1 MREGLITSYHKSLI
15 KRPLWSRSI
24 IRSLIRQTIFLE
36 KIKDQGN
43 IKEVI
48 RKCALEGCAFVANPW
63 AVRFPG
69 FFFSSHWE
77 FHEYRRVSPIFHPL
91 WWFHAE
97 FCVDGKED
105 TYTEERLS
113 SKTIIVASIINDIFA
128 FDLVLRTYRWIS
140 FNNRIESNE
149 IWRIKKLVKGSKL
162 LLELQKIETKILS
175 NLYISAN
182 WNNLR
187 SIVS

>member
-1 MREGLITSYHKSLI
+1 MESVDNSQFNPPNYFSREDQ
-15 KRPLWSRSI
+15 RPREHQRGYSKVCLRRVCFRCEPLSREISRI
-24 IRSLIRQTIFLE
+24 
-36 KIKDQGN
+36 
-43 IKEVI
+43 
-48 RKCALEGCAFVANPW
+48 
-63 AVRFPG
+63 

-113 SKTIIVASIINDIFA
+113 SKTIIVASIITIFSLLIWSSERIIE
-128 FDLVLRTYRWIS
+128 FRL
-140 FNNRIESNE
+140 IESNE

>member
-69 FFFSSHWE
+69 FFFFSSHWE

-97 FCVDGKED
+97 FYVDGKRR
-105 TYTEERLS
+105 YIHRG
-113 SKTIIVASIINDIFA
+113 TIIFQNDYSCFDYNDIFA

-140 FNNRIESNE
+140 FNNRIESNM
-149 IWRIKKLVKGSKL
+149 
-162 LLELQKIETKILS
+162 T
-175 NLYISAN
+175 N
-182 WNNLR
+182 
-187 SIVS
+187 

>member
-1 MREGLITSYHKSLI
+1 MESVDNSQFNPPNYFSREDQ
-15 KRPLWSRSI
+15 RPREHQRGYSKVCLRRVCFRCEPLSREISRI
-24 IRSLIRQTIFLE
+24 
-36 KIKDQGN
+36 
-43 IKEVI
+43 
-48 RKCALEGCAFVANPW
+48 
-63 AVRFPG
+63 

-77 FHEYRRVSPIFHPL
+77 FHEYRHVSPIFHPL

-113 SKTIIVASIINDIFA
+113 SKTIIVASIITIFSLLIWSSERIIE
-128 FDLVLRTYRWIS
+128 FRL
-140 FNNRIESNE
+140 IESNE

>member
-69 FFFSSHWE
+69 FFFFLPLGIPRIPPRFANFSPSMMVP
-77 FHEYRRVSPIFHPL
+77 RRVLRGWKRS
-91 WWFHAE
+91 
-97 FCVDGKED
+97 

-113 SKTIIVASIINDIFA
+113 SKTIIVASIITIFSLLIWSSERIVE
-128 FDLVLRTYRWIS
+128 FRLITVLKVIK
-140 FNNRIESNE
+140 

-182 WNNLR
+182 LR

>member
-48 RKCALEGCAFVANPW
+48 RKCALEGCAAAFVANPW

-69 FFFSSHWE
+69 FLFFFFPLPLGIPRIPPRFANFSPSMMIP
-77 FHEYRRVSPIFHPL
+77 RRVLRGWRRYIHS
-91 WWFHAE
+91 
-97 FCVDGKED
+97 G
-105 TYTEERLS
+105 
-113 SKTIIVASIINDIFA
+113 TIIFFENDSCFDVLA
-128 FDLVLRTYRWIS
+128 FEC
-140 FNNRIESNE
+140 IESNKTR
-149 IWRIKKLVKGSKL
+149 RIKKL

-175 NLYISAN
+175 NLYISPIQIINVLLYFNSLLHLESSSAN
-182 WNNLR
+182 NKFL
-187 SIVS
+187 

>member
-113 SKTIIVASIINDIFA
+113 SKTIIVASIITIFSLLIWSSERIVE
-128 FDLVLRTYRWIS
+128 FRLITVLKV
-140 FNNRIESNE
+140 

>member
-69 FFFSSHWE
+69 FFFFFLPLGIPRIPPRFANFSPSMMVP
-77 FHEYRRVSPIFHPL
+77 RRVLRGWKRRYI
-91 WWFHAE
+91 
-97 FCVDGKED
+97 
-105 TYTEERLS
+105 EERLS

-149 IWRIKKLVKGSKL
+149 TWRIKKLVKGSKL

-175 NLYISAN
+175 NLCISAN

>member
-1 MREGLITSYHKSLI
+1 MESVDNSQFNPPNYFSREDQ
-15 KRPLWSRSI
+15 RPREHQRGYSKVCLRRVCFRCEPLSREISRI
-24 IRSLIRQTIFLE
+24 
-36 KIKDQGN
+36 
-43 IKEVI
+43 
-48 RKCALEGCAFVANPW
+48 
-63 AVRFPG
+63 

-97 FCVDGKED
+97 FYVDGKRR
-105 TYTEERLS
+105 YIHRG
-113 SKTIIVASIINDIFA
+113 TIIFQNDYSCFDYNDIFA

>member
-1 MREGLITSYHKSLI
+1 MESVDNSQFNPPNYFSREDQ
-15 KRPLWSRSI
+15 RPREHQRGYSKVCLRRVCFRCEPLSREISRI
-24 IRSLIRQTIFLE
+24 
-36 KIKDQGN
+36 
-43 IKEVI
+43 
-48 RKCALEGCAFVANPW
+48 
-63 AVRFPG
+63 
-69 FFFSSHWE
+69 FFSFLPLGIPRIPPRFANFSPSMMVP
-77 FHEYRRVSPIFHPL
+77 RRVLRGWKRRYIHR
-91 WWFHAE
+91 
-97 FCVDGKED
+97 G
-105 TYTEERLS
+105 
-113 SKTIIVASIINDIFA
+113 TIIFQNDYSCFDYNDIFA

-175 NLYISAN
+175 NLCISAN

>member
-1 MREGLITSYHKSLI
+1 MESVDNSQFNPPNYFSREDQ
-15 KRPLWSRSI
+15 RPREHQRGYSKVCLRRVCFRCEPLSREISRI
-24 IRSLIRQTIFLE
+24 
-36 KIKDQGN
+36 
-43 IKEVI
+43 
-48 RKCALEGCAFVANPW
+48 
-63 AVRFPG
+63 

-77 FHEYRRVSPIFHPL
+77 FHEYRHVSPIFHPL

-105 TYTEERLS
+105 TYTEKRLS
-113 SKTIIVASIINDIFA
+113 SKTIIVASIITIFSLLIWSSERIVE
-128 FDLVLRTYRWIS
+128 FRLITVLKVIK
-140 FNNRIESNE
+140 

>member
-69 FFFSSHWE
+69 FFFFPPTGNSTNTATFRQFFTLYDGSTQSSAWME
-77 FHEYRRVSPIFHPL
+77 
-91 WWFHAE
+91 
-97 FCVDGKED
+97 KED

-128 FDLVLRTYRWIS
+128 FDLVLRTYWIS
-140 FNNRIESNE
+140 FNNRIESN
-149 IWRIKKLVKGSKL
+149 KNM
-162 LLELQKIETKILS
+162 T
-175 NLYISAN
+175 N
-182 WNNLR
+182 
-187 SIVS
+187 

>member
-1 MREGLITSYHKSLI
+1 MESVDNSQFNPPNYFSREDQ
-15 KRPLWSRSI
+15 RPREHQRGYSKVCLRRVCFRCEPLSREISRI
-24 IRSLIRQTIFLE
+24 
-36 KIKDQGN
+36 
-43 IKEVI
+43 
-48 RKCALEGCAFVANPW
+48 
-63 AVRFPG
+63 

-77 FHEYRRVSPIFHPL
+77 FHEYRHVSPIFHPL

-113 SKTIIVASIINDIFA
+113 SKTIIVASIITIFSLLIWSSERIVE
-128 FDLVLRTYRWIS
+128 FRLITVLKI
-140 FNNRIESNE
+140 